1 MIEKS
6 MPFDHR
12 PDPVLGA
19 ALRDALT
26 GNHPL
31 AFVARVT
38 AAIADWQSSYWE
50 VLASWARPGIAA
62 AVAALIAGFLV
73 GGEGRAATAVDLLA
87 STADPSAREVVTAL
101 LPPDPGALLVSFEE
115 E

>member
-1 MIEKS
+1 MMEKP

-26 GNHPL
+26 GDHPL

-38 AAIADWQSSYWE
+38 TAVAARQSSSWE

-62 AVAALIAGFLV
+62 AVAALLAGFLL
-73 GGEGRAATAVDLLA
+73 GGESQA
-87 STADPSAREVVTAL
+87 STALDLIASTAGPSAREVVTAL
-101 LPPDPGALLVSFEE
+101 RPPDPGALLVSFEE
-115 E
+115 D

>member
-1 MIEKS
+1 MMEKP

-26 GNHPL
+26 GDHPS

-38 AAIADWQSSYWE
+38 AAVAARQSSSWE

-62 AVAALIAGFLV
+62 AVAALLAGFLL
-73 GGEGRAATAVDLLA
+73 GGESRASTAVDLIA
-87 STADPSAREVVTAL
+87 STAGPSAREVVTAL
-101 LPPDPGALLVSFEE
+101 RPPDPGALLVSFEE